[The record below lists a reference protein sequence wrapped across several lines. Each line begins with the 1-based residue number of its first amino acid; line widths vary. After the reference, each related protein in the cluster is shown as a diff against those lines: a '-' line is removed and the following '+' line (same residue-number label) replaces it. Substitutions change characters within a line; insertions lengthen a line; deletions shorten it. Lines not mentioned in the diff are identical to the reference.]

1 MGAGGPG
8 GGVGAAAAGARR
20 VVGRG
25 ELRHPAEI
33 NSGTV
38 TKLPPWAYVEID
50 AALIAMPD
58 AFDEVYQGVM
68 QNPTSS
74 DAVQR
79 LQQAVERMRVEDEL
93 GAAVDEDLAS
103 LFKQGKAGA
112 APRQAGAR
120 ARRQS
125 A

>member
-1 MGAGGPG
+1 MLITDLLPQERPRERLLAKGA
-8 GGVGAAAAGARR
+8 
-20 VVGRG
+20 
-25 ELRHPAEI
+25 ESL
-33 NSGTV
+33 S
-38 TKLPPWAYVEID
+38 D

-103 LFKQGKAGA
+103 LFKDSKGA
-112 APRQAGAR
+112 AAQRQAGAR

>member
-1 MGAGGPG
+1 
-8 GGVGAAAAGARR
+8 
-20 VVGRG
+20 
-25 ELRHPAEI
+25 
-33 NSGTV
+33 
-38 TKLPPWAYVEID
+38 
-50 AALIAMPD
+50 MPD

-79 LQQAVERMRVEDEL
+79 LQQAVDRMRVEDEL

-103 LFKQGKAGA
+103 LFKEGKGA
-112 APRQAGAR
+112 SARQKAGAR
-120 ARRQS
+120 AWRQS